1 MLHSG
6 VVFDLLT
13 VEGRGLLAT
22 VLHSGV
28 VLDLLTVEGGVC

>member
-1 MLHSG
+1 M
-6 VVFDLLT
+6 LT

-28 VLDLLTVEGGVC
+28 VFDLLTVGGGVC